1 MNMTKQPLAGIK
13 VIEYGELVCAPYC
26 AKLLADLG
34 AEVIKIEDPGIGD
47 VARRRAPFSNDRPD
61 PECSGLFLYVNTSK
75 LGITLNMR
83 RPSGRKIFRK
93 LISSADIFIH
103 DKQPE
108 EAEKLGLT
116 FDKLKSVNP
125 KLIVTAVTPF
135 GQSGPY
141 KDYKAYPLNSFQSG
155 GEGYI
160 TPGESTYPDR
170 PPLNLGKYVVEYDTA
185 IAAAGAALV
194 AYYWG
199 QTSGVGQQV
208 DISKQE
214 TMIFK
219 AVVELSRYV
228 SSGFL
233 VTRFTRGYRSGG
245 MVPCKDGWLEFTPQT
260 AVDWFEMFKLVGRPE
275 LADDETL
282 HNRKVR
288 EERAAEIKE
297 ILHPWLMAHTKEEI
311 YNLCQS
317 RNISI
322 APVYRIDE
330 VVNSEQLKARQ
341 FFVEIEHP
349 RAGVFK
355 YPSAPYKFTVT
366 PWRVKCPAPLLGQH
380 NEEIYCGRLGY
391 SKEDL
396 VRLREANII

>member
-1 MNMTKQPLAGIK
+1 MTTTNQALAGIK

-34 AEVIKIEDPGIGD
+34 AEVIKIEEPGIGD
-47 VARRRAPFSNDRPD
+47 VARRRPPFLNDRPD
-61 PECSGLFLYVNTSK
+61 PECSGLFLLVNTSK

-83 RPSGRKIFRK
+83 SAGGRKIFK
-93 LISSADIFIH
+93 ELISSADIFIH
-103 DKQPE
+103 DKQPQE
-108 EAEKLGLT
+108 VRKLGLS
-116 FDKLKSVNP
+116 FNKLKAVNP
-125 KLIVTAVTPF
+125 ALIVTAVTTF
-135 GQSGPY
+135 GQTGPY

-155 GEGYI
+155 GEGYL
-160 TPGESTYPDR
+160 TPGESTYQDR

-185 IAAAGAALV
+185 IAAAGATLV
-194 AYYWG
+194 AYYWRL
-199 QTSGVGQQV
+199 TSGLGQQI

-219 AVVELSRYV
+219 SVIDLTRYV

-245 MVPCKDGWLEFTPQT
+245 MVPCKDGWMEFTPQT
-260 AVDWFEMFKLVGRPE
+260 AVDWFEMFKLIGRPE

-288 EERAAEIKE
+288 EERAAEIKD
-297 ILHPWLMAHTKEEI
+297 ILDPWLMAHTKEEI

-322 APVYRIDE
+322 APVNRIDE
-330 VVNSEQLKARQ
+330 VVNSEQLRERQ

-349 RAGVFK
+349 KAGTFK
-355 YPSAPYKFTVT
+355 YPSAPYRFTAT
-366 PWRVKCPAPLLGQH
+366 PWRVKGPAPLLGQH
-380 NEEIYCGRLGY
+380 NEEIYCGHLGY